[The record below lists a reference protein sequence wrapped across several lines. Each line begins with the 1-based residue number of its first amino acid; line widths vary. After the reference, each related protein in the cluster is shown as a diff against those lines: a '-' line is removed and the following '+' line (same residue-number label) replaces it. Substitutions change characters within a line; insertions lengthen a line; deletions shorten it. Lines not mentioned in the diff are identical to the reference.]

1 MGGNHNKSSFWD
13 GVVAKIKNKLA
24 RWKWKFLSF
33 ARRICLLKFVI
44 TSLPL
49 FYVFLFKMFAG
60 VISTMNKIQ
69 RQILW
74 KWGREDKKI
83 VWVSWLK
90 VCKLKEDRGL
100 GVRDLRAFNL
110 ALLGKWIWRL
120 VTKKGGLWK
129 ELLHSKYEGWR
140 ELRNTWHLKSNSL
153 WWRDIRKIAF
163 LETMLFGE

>member
-1 MGGNHNKSSFWD
+1 
-13 GVVAKIKNKLA
+13 
-24 RWKWKFLSF
+24 
-33 ARRICLLKFVI
+33 
-44 TSLPL
+44 
-49 FYVFLFKMFAG
+49 
-60 VISTMNKIQ
+60 
-69 RQILW
+69 
-74 KWGREDKKI
+74 

-140 ELRNTWHLKSNSL
+140 ELRNT
-153 WWRDIRKIAF
+153 
-163 LETMLFGE
+163 